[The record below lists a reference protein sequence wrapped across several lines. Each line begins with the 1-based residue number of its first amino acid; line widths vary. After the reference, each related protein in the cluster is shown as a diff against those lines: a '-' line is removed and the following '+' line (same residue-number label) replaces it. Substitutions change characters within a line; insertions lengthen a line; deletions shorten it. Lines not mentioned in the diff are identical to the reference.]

1 MLKIFG
7 LLVLVGSLF
16 VVLVGLGGAVMNFA
30 FPPNDLVCQYADE
43 DFKKAEE
50 AMARYQAAK
59 GTPVESAAEADAQ
72 RALKAAQAS
81 GDSCGRMKANYRFY
95 GMIFSGVA
103 FVGVIGVLFGGLLTF
118 LGFRKKK
125 IA

>member
-16 VVLVGLGGAVMNFA
+16 VVLVGLGGAVMNFG
-30 FPPNDLVCQYADE
+30 FPPDDLVCKYADE

-50 AMARYQAAK
+50 AVKRYQAAK
-59 GTPVESAAEADAQ
+59 GTPGEYAAEADAD
-72 RALKAAQAS
+72 RAMKAAKAS
-81 GDSCGRMKANYRFY
+81 GDSCGRMKDNYRFY

-103 FVGVIGVLFGGLLTF
+103 FVGVIGVLFGALLTF
-118 LGFRKKK
+118 FGFWKKK
-125 IA
+125 VA